1 MAFDL
6 DDQELEY
13 TRKFLKN
20 NPFKKQKQ
28 IVLCG
33 SRRFKSTILKIQE
46 HLSRLGYR
54 VLIPEE
60 LKSNIN
66 KKNATRI
73 HFDKIADP
81 KTDIVLVINE
91 NIEDTDI
98 ENYIGP
104 NTFAEIAFAFY
115 KNKDIYLLNDLY
127 NYCEEELEAWN
138 VKCCKGDLNK
148 LDIGGNNENN

>member
-1 MAFDL
+1 M
-6 DDQELEY
+6 
-13 TRKFLKN
+13 
-20 NPFKKQKQ
+20 
-28 IVLCG
+28 
-33 SRRFKSTILKIQE
+33 
-46 HLSRLGYR
+46 GYR

-91 NIEDTDI
+91 NIEDADTDTDI
-98 ENYIGP
+98 ENYIGL
-104 NTFAEIAFAFY
+104 NTFAFY
-115 KNKDIYLLNDLY
+115 KNKDIYLFNDLY
-127 NYCEEELEAWN
+127 NYCQEELEAWN